1 VGFFD
6 LYRIRKPQGPE
17 PGVDGEEPEEE
28 LEPLPKLEL
37 SEFWPPSPRVRML
50 YIGLGFFLFNLGL
63 LCVWAWV
70 LYTNTR

>member
-1 VGFFD
+1 
-6 LYRIRKPQGPE
+6 
-17 PGVDGEEPEEE
+17 
-28 LEPLPKLEL
+28 
-37 SEFWPPSPRVRML
+37 ML